1 MPPFRA
7 SLLQL
12 LRPTSGFLVEKTDF
26 AGLKQRR
33 SAYAQIMKNLLRVTL
48 GLLAAA
54 ISIAACATSRA
65 GYETAPYK
73 VIRKDGEFEIRD
85 YPELKIATTARD
97 KDNSSFMRL
106 FRYIDGG
113 NVAKEK
119 IAMTTPVFMV
129 EGKMAFVVPE
139 KHKAATPAPASAE
152 VMVDTLKARRVA
164 VYRYSGSPSQE
175 AEAQALA
182 KLKAWLEQN
191 KLTESGAA
199 FNAYYD
205 PPWTPAAMRRNEVL
219 VPVTTEQ

>member
-1 MPPFRA
+1 
-7 SLLQL
+7 
-12 LRPTSGFLVEKTDF
+12 
-26 AGLKQRR
+26 
-33 SAYAQIMKNLLRVTL
+33 MKNLFRVTL

-54 ISIAACATSRA
+54 FSIAACATSRA
-65 GYETAPYK
+65 GYETAPNT
-73 VIRKDGEFEIRD
+73 VIRTDGDFEIRE

-152 VMVDTLKARRVA
+152 VIVDTLKARRVA
-164 VYRYSGSPSQE
+164 VCRYSGSRSQE

-182 KLKAWLEQN
+182 KLKAWMQQN
-191 KLTESGAA
+191 KLTESGEP
-199 FNAYYD
+199 FSAYYD
-205 PPWTPAAMRRNEVL
+205 PPWTPGFMRRNEVL
-219 VPVTTEQ
+219 VPVAKMQ

>member
-1 MPPFRA
+1 
-7 SLLQL
+7 
-12 LRPTSGFLVEKTDF
+12 
-26 AGLKQRR
+26 
-33 SAYAQIMKNLLRVTL
+33 MKNLFRVTL

-54 ISIAACATSRA
+54 FSIAACATSRS
-65 GYETAPYK
+65 GYETAPYT
-73 VIRKDGEFEIRD
+73 VIRTDGDFEIRE

-139 KHKAATPAPASAE
+139 KHKSATPAPASAE

-164 VYRYSGSPSQE
+164 VCRYNGSRSQE

-182 KLKAWLEQN
+182 KLKAWMQQN

-199 FNAYYD
+199 FSAYYD
-205 PPWTPAAMRRNEVL
+205 PPWTPGFMRRNEVL
-219 VPVTTEQ
+219 VPVANMQ